1 MITWGAMLLSP
12 FHPFHQTVSMKP
24 STRKLVVVVWA
35 NSLQWEMWTSPI
47 YHPLSTGD
55 TLGNRNSLFLCGFFF
70 IHSYLRFA
78 FTAAWLYVLLL
89 VVFLTRTYLT
99 EYLLECYKE
108 PFYDLYIEVSSI
120 INILPDSFVQIRW
133 SILLSTVIVCYL
145 FDNVFYLHTTCCKNV
160 LSGKDDI

>member
-1 MITWGAMLLSP
+1 MRCHAAFTLPPLPPDCLNEAFNKEAGSGCVSELSSVRNVNIAHLSP
-12 FHPFHQTVSMKP
+12 SLNRRHTWKQKQFIF
-24 STRKLVVVVWA
+24 VW
-35 NSLQWEMWTSPI
+35 I
-47 YHPLSTGD
+47 
-55 TLGNRNSLFLCGFFF
+55 FF
-70 IHSYLRFA
+70 IHAYLRFA